1 MRKLLLLVFLALF
14 SVASHADL
22 SQLPAK
28 ASTDRSEYRHLVLD
42 NGLRVI
48 LLSDPDLNKSSAAM
62 VIGVGSLMDP
72 KDRPGLAHFLE
83 HMLFLGTEKF
93 PDEADYGNYLQSHG
107 GYSNA
112 YTSGDHTNYHFE
124 INNQAFDGALDR
136 FSQFFIAPLFDPKFT
151 DREMNAVDSEFEKNL
166 ENDDWREQ
174 EMFRTMVSAG
184 HPEHH
189 FSIGNLD
196 TLKGV
201 KRSEFLAFYDR
212 YYSADQ
218 MALAMASTASLDQM
232 ETWARQY
239 FSGIRNNNRPDLDYS
254 TALID
259 PARAPGV
266 VMVEP
271 IKDRRVLDINFPTPG
286 TRALYRSKPDELIG
300 FLLGYEGEGSLL
312 SRLKQQ
318 GLATGLSGGA
328 YQATKDYSLFSVHIE
343 LTPAGVEKWQ
353 DVLQE
358 TFAYIETLRESPYPE
373 YLFKERATAAR
384 LEELYADKG
393 EGADRAV
400 ELARDAWYY
409 PLNDAERA
417 RYLWQDPA
425 PGPYFGL
432 LAALRPDNMIALL
445 EFKGAP
451 TDQKE
456 PRFGVKYSVQPLA
469 PALLATLQK
478 PGKLEGAGLPPPNP
492 FIPTSVK
499 LLPPQPVKLIDEP
512 GLTLYYGQDMTFERP
527 QVAYQIRIRQPQAMG
542 ELRQAVLRD
551 FYVSVMNEMLNEELY
566 TASVAGL
573 DAKLIDSP
581 KGIGISVSGYDQ
593 SADTLLQSMLS
604 RMTAPDLP
612 VERFA
617 ALKERKLREWA
628 NARLADAY
636 VQDFQFENAY
646 LVQHYYRPEDRLQA
660 AQDIDLDAVKR
671 FAGEL
676 FSQGNVE
683 MVAYGNLTQQ
693 DATAVARQVEKQL
706 GLKPVPAD
714 KVYDTRILDL
724 QPGKPLV
731 AAEVLAVNNSVYS
744 QGFLLGQSTPKNRA
758 LAMMLKNYLQ
768 EPYYSAMRTR
778 QQLGYIVWSFPREQE
793 KNLYTQFLIQ
803 SADYPADELMRRS
816 ETFLATLP
824 GQFDAVPDE
833 QIEVLRAGV
842 KAQLEEKDKSIAE
855 RAGRY
860 FRIAFERDADWNW
873 TDETMAALATL
884 TRADLRAAL
893 QALGSKETPQFTTL
907 LMARQH
913 AAALDSVSRSFTD
926 LAAWKR
932 QQSYQ

>member
-1 MRKLLLLVFLALF
+1 MRKLLVLAFLALF

-62 VIGVGSLMDP
+62 VVGVGSLMDP

-112 YTSGDHTNYHFE
+112 YTAGDHTNYHFE
-124 INNQAFDGALDR
+124 INNQALDGALDR

-201 KRSEFLAFYDR
+201 KRSEFLDFYNR
-212 YYSADQ
+212 FYSADQ
-218 MALAMASTASLDQM
+218 MALAMASTASLDQL
-232 ETWARQY
+232 EAWARKY
-239 FSGIRNNNRPDLDYS
+239 FSGIRNNQRPALDYPTS
-254 TALID
+254 LID

-266 VMVEP
+266 VMMQPV
-271 IKDRRVLDINFPTPG
+271 KDRRVLDINFPTTG

-328 YQATKDYSLFSVHIE
+328 YQATKDYSLFSVHVE
-343 LTPAGVEKWQ
+343 LTPAGVDNWQ
-353 DVLQE
+353 QVLQE
-358 TFAYIETLRESPYPE
+358 TFAYVETLRESPYPE

-393 EGADRAV
+393 EGAERAV
-400 ELARDAWYY
+400 DLAVDAWYY
-409 PLNDAERA
+409 PLADAERA
-417 RYLWQDPA
+417 KYLWQDAA
-425 PGPYFGL
+425 PGPYFQL
-432 LAALRPDNMIALL
+432 LDSLRPQNMIALL

-456 PRFGVKYSVQPLA
+456 KYFGVQYSFHPLA
-469 PALLATLQK
+469 PALLAALQK
-478 PGKLEGAGLPPPNP
+478 PGKLDGAGLPPPNP
-492 FIPTSVK
+492 FIPTNVD
-499 LLPPQPVKLIDEP
+499 LLPPEPVKLIDEP

-527 QVAYQIRIRQPQAMG
+527 QVAYQIRIRQPRAMG
-542 ELRQAVLRD
+542 ELRQVVLRD

-573 DAKLIDSP
+573 EGRLIDSP
-581 KGIGISVSGYDQ
+581 KGIGISVSGYSQ
-593 SADTLLQSMLS
+593 SADRLLSSILS
-604 RMTAPDLP
+604 RMTVPELP
-612 VERFA
+612 PARFA

-636 VQDFQFENAY
+636 VQDFQFENAFLAQNY
-646 LVQHYYRPEDRLQA
+646 FRPENKLQA
-660 AQDIDLDAVKR
+660 ARDIDLDAVKR

-676 FSQGNVE
+676 FRQGNVE
-683 MVAYGNLTQQ
+683 MVAYGNVTQW
-693 DATAVARQVEKQL
+693 DATAAARQVESAL
-706 GLKPVPAD
+706 GLQPVPAED
-714 KVYDTRILDL
+714 VYDTRVLAL
-724 QPGKPLV
+724 QPGKPLI
-731 AAEVLAVNNSVYS
+731 AAEALAVNNSVYS
-744 QGFLLGQSTPKNRA
+744 QGFLLGPLTPKNRA
-758 LAMMLKNYLQ
+758 LAMMLRNYLQ
-768 EPYYSAMRTR
+768 EPYYSEMRTQ

-793 KNLYTQFLIQ
+793 DIVYTQFMIQ

-816 ETFLATLP
+816 EAFLATLP
-824 GQFDAVPDE
+824 GQFDQLPDA
-833 QIEVLRAGV
+833 QFEVLRAGV
-842 KAQLEEKDKSIAE
+842 KAKLEEKDKSIAE

-860 FRIAFERDADWNW
+860 FRLAFEHDGNWNYAG
-873 TDETMAALATL
+873 ETIAALATL
-884 TRADLRAAL
+884 TRADLRRAL

-907 LMARQH
+907 MMARQH
-913 AAALDSVSRSFTD
+913 AAGLGAIHRSFTD

-932 QQSYQ
+932 QQQYQ